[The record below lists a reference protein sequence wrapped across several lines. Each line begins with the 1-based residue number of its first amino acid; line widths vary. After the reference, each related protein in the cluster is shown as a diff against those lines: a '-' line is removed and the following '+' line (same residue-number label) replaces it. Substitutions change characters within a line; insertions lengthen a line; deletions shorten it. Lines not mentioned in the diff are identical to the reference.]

1 MLSKKGPD
9 VEDLEGLG
17 FSNLCLSLLQKIKH
31 ALERTV
37 SKGVAGQFAKEIT
50 TSHPSRNVA
59 NLIGRGQDRTK

>member
-9 VEDLEGLG
+9 VEDLEGLR
-17 FSNLCLSLLQKIKH
+17 FSNLCLSLLQKIRKH

-59 NLIGRGQDRTK
+59 NLI